1 MSVSLSIFLHLI
13 CLERG
18 THSLNLELTDWPGQL
33 TVELLGHPPVSA
45 SLRLASQVY
54 ALCLAFHMGARGP
67 NSGPRACEASTLLTA
82 MFK

>member
-33 TVELLGHPPVSA
+33 TVEFLGPPC
-45 SLRLASQVY
+45 
-54 ALCLAFHMGARGP
+54 LCL
-67 NSGPRACEASTLLTA
+67 PRLGTQVLEPVKQALY
-82 MFK
+82 

>member
-33 TVELLGHPPVSA
+33 TVELLGPPC
-45 SLRLASQVY
+45 LCLPRLGSQVY
-54 ALCLAFHMGARGP
+54 ALCPAFHMGARGP